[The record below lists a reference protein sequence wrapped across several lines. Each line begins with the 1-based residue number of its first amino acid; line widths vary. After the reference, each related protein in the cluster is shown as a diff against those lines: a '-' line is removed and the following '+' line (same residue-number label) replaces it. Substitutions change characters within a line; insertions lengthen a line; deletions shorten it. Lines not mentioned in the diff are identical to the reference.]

1 MNKELLQTWLRDPQK
16 MDGDS
21 HKELKALIDKYP
33 YYQAPYLLLLKTL
46 NQQKSIRFNQ
56 ELKNSALF
64 IPDRRRLYLYIND
77 KLELPTYKSELTVDS
92 SVKTDVETKNE
103 DDIFTLD
110 DQENDALISSSLQI
124 NLSESDQPEE
134 NLVESKGEIIDFDD
148 LESDVSDDVPDEAI
162 VENQKISAPESKD
175 RNGLKSDCL
184 SIDSEIYDMDFGG
197 NLYVLNSVDKASDD
211 QAETNENHSFLGW
224 MTQLASS
231 DVKPVQIVNEK
242 EEKASSKKKKLN
254 KNSGLISD
262 FIENEPRIPKPNEKP
277 VSQVDISKGSLKE
290 NEGCMSETLADIY
303 IKQKLF
309 DKAEAVYQKLMLKN
323 PEKNIYFA
331 SQLKRIAKFKK

>member
-1 MNKELLQTWLRDPQK
+1 MNKELLQTWLKDPQK
-16 MDGDS
+16 MDGNS

-46 NQQKSIRFNQ
+46 NQQKSIRFSQ

-77 KLELPTYKSELTVDS
+77 KLEFPIYKPEQTVDS
-92 SVKTDVETKNE
+92 FAETELETKKE

-110 DQENDALISSSLQI
+110 DQGTDALISSSLHTE
-124 NLSESDQPEE
+124 LLESDESEE
-134 NLVESKGEIIDFDD
+134 NLIEAKGKVINFDD
-148 LESDVSDDVPDEAI
+148 LETVVSNDVQNETRI
-162 VENQKISAPESKD
+162 ENQSNVLAPEDDK
-175 RNGLKSDCL
+175 GLKSDSL
-184 SIDSEIYDMDFGG
+184 SLETEIYDMDFGG
-197 NLYVLNSVDKASDD
+197 SLYVLNSVDKAEDD
-211 QAETNENHSFLGW
+211 QAETKENHSFSDW
-224 MTQLASS
+224 MTHLASS
-231 DVKPVQIVNEK
+231 DVKPVQITVEN
-242 EEKASSKKKKLN
+242 EEKKSPKKKKIN
-254 KNSGLISD
+254 KNSDLISS

-290 NEGCMSETLADIY
+290 DEGCMSETLADIY

-331 SQLKRIAKFKK
+331 SQLKRIAKLKK